1 MASFLMKPMRLDEI
15 RVKAHAVRRAF
26 GYDADGYI
34 DIVKVLESMQ
44 DKGIDIE
51 IMPKHIMGNKHG
63 QTFPMKNLIQIREDV
78 YDNACRG
85 CARDRMTIAHEI
97 GHLILHSTDDISLAR
112 VSDGAIIPVYCD
124 SEWQANAFAGELL
137 APHEYL
143 KPLTVGQI
151 CKKYVVSASAAE
163 IQRRR

>member
-15 RVKAHAVRRAF
+15 RVKARAVRRAF
-26 GYDADGYI
+26 GYDVDGYI

-44 DKGIDIE
+44 DKGIDVE
-51 IMPKHIMGNKHG
+51 IMPKYTMGNKHG

-78 YDNACRG
+78 YNHACDG

-112 VSDGAIIPVYCD
+112 VPDGVSIPVYCD

-137 APHEYL
+137 APHEHL
-143 KPLTVGQI
+143 KTLTVGQI
-151 CKKYVVSASAAE
+151 CEKYAVSASAAE